1 MIFHKL
7 KPSELLK
14 HLLSARIENKHKTH
28 LKSESCASVIQGKS
42 RKCFSPELSSHK
54 FESAFNSVG
63 TTVSSV
69 TEASY
74 NYENGIMDETSD
86 IDENKE
92 LSSSTLYGEV
102 QTRHE
107 HVQEQPEDF
116 QDIVGD
122 LSTDTIDFILSESL
136 YIKSPPY
143 NQHSRGSDTCEFVE
157 LQPSTSASVSDILSK
172 ASSSKG
178 ESNVEVCPTE
188 SDKVISGDGVIKCDS
203 DSDSDQEI
211 ENAMVLVPSDPLEWT
226 AEHIK
231 SWLSWSSQKFSLDP
245 KPDPGSFPETGTEL
259 CELSRAEFETRAGS
273 ERTGKILAKYIAH
286 QRHSVTGRAS
296 SPLNIECKVFAES
309 DSDEEQDPYQL
320 LNAATSRLV
329 AQGSGQIQLWQFL
342 LELLNDSSNAAC
354 ITWEG
359 TNGEFK
365 LTDPDEVARRW
376 GERKSKPNMNYDKL
390 SRALRYYYDKN
401 IMSKVHGKRY
411 AYKFDFHGLMAAC
424 QAQAQGQSDVMP
436 GYHKYQPH
444 QSELGAALYPTGPGG
459 NPRIPSIL
467 PGGAQHSQPS
477 LFSPPT
483 YWPYSPGSFDP
494 RGHPFN

>member
-1 MIFHKL
+1 MIAKSGESTLSSRSTSTASGKISKKQCENEMIFHKL

-157 LQPSTSASVSDILSK
+157 LQPSTSTSVSDILSK

-188 SDKVISGDGVIKCDS
+188 SDKVISGDNVIKCDS

-211 ENAMVLVPSDPLEWT
+211 ENAMVLVPS
-226 AEHIK
+226 
-231 SWLSWSSQKFSLDP
+231 
-245 KPDPGSFPETGTEL
+245 GEL
-259 CELSRAEFETRAGS
+259 T
-273 ERTGKILAKYIAH
+273 IL
-286 QRHSVTGRAS
+286 
-296 SPLNIECKVFAES
+296 L
-309 DSDEEQDPYQL
+309 
-320 LNAATSRLV
+320 
-329 AQGSGQIQLWQFL
+329 
-342 LELLNDSSNAAC
+342 
-354 ITWEG
+354 
-359 TNGEFK
+359 
-365 LTDPDEVARRW
+365 
-376 GERKSKPNMNYDKL
+376 
-390 SRALRYYYDKN
+390 
-401 IMSKVHGKRY
+401 
-411 AYKFDFHGLMAAC
+411 
-424 QAQAQGQSDVMP
+424 
-436 GYHKYQPH
+436 
-444 QSELGAALYPTGPGG
+444 
-459 NPRIPSIL
+459 
-467 PGGAQHSQPS
+467 
-477 LFSPPT
+477 
-483 YWPYSPGSFDP
+483 
-494 RGHPFN
+494 